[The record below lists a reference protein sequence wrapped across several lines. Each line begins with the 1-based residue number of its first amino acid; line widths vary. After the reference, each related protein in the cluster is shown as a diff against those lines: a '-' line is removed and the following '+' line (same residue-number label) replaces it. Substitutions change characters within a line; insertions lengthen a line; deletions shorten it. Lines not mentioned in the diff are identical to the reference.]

1 VIRSRRPPPGV
12 PSCLDLSIADLNDR
26 RDARSLALAATD
38 SQFGVE
44 KIPLTMNRIR
54 KALYTK
60 EFREEAVKL
69 AASVGSS
76 EAARRFSIPLKS
88 LVNWMRAAKAGQ
100 FDKVGAQQKPLTE
113 VEQELNRVK
122 RELAEVKMER
132 DLLKKFAA
140 YFAKESR

>member
-1 VIRSRRPPPGV
+1 
-12 PSCLDLSIADLNDR
+12 
-26 RDARSLALAATD
+26 
-38 SQFGVE
+38 
-44 KIPLTMNRIR
+44 MNRIPR
-54 KALYTK
+54 AVYTK

-69 AASVGSS
+69 ASSVGAS
-76 EAARRFSIPLKS
+76 EAARRLSIPLKS
-88 LVNWMRAAKAGQ
+88 LANWMRAAKAGKL
-100 FDKVGAQQKPLTE
+100 DKVGAQQKPLTE